1 VNRYLKS
8 IESPVG
14 RISIV
19 TDETHLKSVTFSD
32 EMIEASETQPEVL
45 LRTVVQL
52 NEYFE
57 GTRTKFELDLSPDGT
72 EFQRKVWQKLIDV
85 PFGKTKS
92 YREIAVEL
100 GSSLNT
106 RAVGTANGKN
116 PISIII
122 PCHRIIGQDG
132 KLVGYAGGL
141 DRKKWLLLHEA
152 GHTNKN
158 LLF

>member
-1 VNRYLKS
+1 MNRYLKS

-72 EFQRKVWQKLIDV
+72 EFQKAVWCCNV
-85 PFGKTKS
+85 
-92 YREIAVEL
+92 
-100 GSSLNT
+100 
-106 RAVGTANGKN
+106 
-116 PISIII
+116 
-122 PCHRIIGQDG
+122 
-132 KLVGYAGGL
+132 
-141 DRKKWLLLHEA
+141 
-152 GHTNKN
+152 
-158 LLF
+158 

>member
-1 VNRYLKS
+1 MNRYLKS

-57 GTRTKFELDLSPDGT
+57 GTRTKFELDLAMNFWRSP
-72 EFQRKVWQKLIDV
+72 K
-85 PFGKTKS
+85 
-92 YREIAVEL
+92 
-100 GSSLNT
+100 
-106 RAVGTANGKN
+106 KN
-116 PISIII
+116 P
-122 PCHRIIGQDG
+122 CRD
-132 KLVGYAGGL
+132 
-141 DRKKWLLLHEA
+141 
-152 GHTNKN
+152 
-158 LLF
+158 